1 LIGDLGI
8 AVRATGDVRSQ
19 LGTIGY
25 SAPEVYSLDSYD

>member
-8 AVRATGDVRSQ
+8 AVRAAGDVYSQ

-25 SAPEVYSLDSYD
+25 QAPEVYSLSAYD